1 MGTDTRH
8 HVFDRQRPI
17 RLADG
22 TLAVQPLRL
31 DRVEPRAACGQRAR
45 QDPHTAFPLGR
56 SVVRLDPG
64 THLLADVPGGIVP
77 DQTPHARALSGQSLA
92 DPFEKR
98 RRHVRDR
105 APRDEAQQH
114 LVLASL
120 FEKHPVAG
128 ERLRLMVGFVAV
140 SADETQRATLIG
152 PTVHRRLGEAAPPD
166 LIDVAEHPVASRLRE
181 ADQPVT
187 LFFLS
192 MYCSSGLR
200 IHCLARFQERPRAW
214 IAWRMVS
221 WPTWRS
227 VRPCSKATSARSGR
241 LHVERALPKARGLWW
256 AISSRRSRVFS
267 SKKR

>member
-1 MGTDTRH
+1 MGTDTHH

-45 QDPHTAFPLGR
+45 QDPHAAFSLGR

-64 THLLADVPGGIVP
+64 THLLADVPGGIV
-77 DQTPHARALSGQSLA
+77 
-92 DPFEKR
+92 
-98 RRHVRDR
+98 RDR

-114 LVLASL
+114 LVPIALLEEHA
-120 FEKHPVAG
+120 VAG

-166 LIDVAEHPVASRLRE
+166 FIDVAEHPVASRLRE